1 MEDKQK
7 QALAYVMVTALCV
20 VAYGADAIEEYAGK
34 HKQKG
39 ETNGSRED

>member
-7 QALAYVMVTALCV
+7 QALAYVMVTALCL
-20 VAYGADAIEEYAGK
+20 VAYGADAIEEYADK
-34 HKQKG
+34 KKG

>member
-7 QALAYVMVTALCV
+7 QALAYAMVTALCL
-20 VAYGADAIEEYAGK
+20 VAYGADAIEEYAEE
-34 HKQKG
+34 HKKG